1 MMSVIQVFRRLFQFS
16 VAFNIFKVMAFTKSQ
31 RLFMLNAYF
40 ECKNYAAI
48 ARRFHAEFNIHIDRT
63 TISRTIKKFREDCNL
78 TTRCA
83 TQRSKLS
90 TDVTNQSEFTE
101 SCGRVTS
108 ITKSNPKNSA
118 KVKIR
123 IVETTKR
130 AILIWNPGIFMWT
143 EIKAISTDTIVATYR
158 SVISRL
164 RACQKFD
171 GGHILSSSG

>member
-31 RLFMLNAYF
+31 RLFMLNTYL

-63 TISRTIKKFREDCNL
+63 TISRTIKKFREDGNL

-90 TDVTNQSEFTE
+90 TDVTNQIVRFFIRNPRKWKCWGCIPSWIGF
-101 SCGRVTS
+101 SFRVS
-108 ITKSNPKNSA
+108 KEGFP
-118 KVKIR
+118 
-123 IVETTKR
+123 
-130 AILIWNPGIFMWT
+130 
-143 EIKAISTDTIVATYR
+143 
-158 SVISRL
+158 
-164 RACQKFD
+164 
-171 GGHILSSSG
+171 LSFS